1 MFTFAAI
8 LTVVLAV
15 RVIGSA
21 IPPRDAT
28 SKTKPEAAIKLGA
41 FSLTQ
46 VRNEAFVPHGPLAL
60 AKVYKKHG
68 IPIPND
74 VRDAVA
80 RFRKTRPI
88 KRATGSAT
96 ATPQEHDVEYLT
108 PISIGT
114 PPQNL
119 TVDVDTGSSDLWVFS
134 TEMPRSQIKGQTVY
148 NAGASSTAQELQG
161 AKWNITYGDGST
173 SSGNVYLDVVTVGGL
188 TVASQAVEAAK
199 TVSDEFTA
207 DPNSDGLMGLGFN
220 TINSVQPVPQ
230 KTFFDNAKPGLDAP
244 LFTVDLKSGQR
255 EYHIACPDDG
265 TRLTQCS
272 WPLRLWLH

>member
-8 LTVVLAV
+8 LTIVLAV

-207 DPNSDGLMGLGFN
+207 DPNSDGLMGLGFS

-255 EYHIACPDDG
+255 EYHITCPNDG
-265 TRLTQCS
+265 TRLTQ
-272 WPLRLWLH
+272 